1 MKSGGELRQRAQ
13 EAKEALEEA
22 DRKMKE
28 AKGQPHPVTPEEQ
41 KVLDQQRQER
51 KDVSSFSYYTSS
63 EDEPGEPVRLIPK
76 AEVKE
81 DPKDPSSSESSS
93 DDDEGEEE
101 ELEADP
107 DEEAREAV
115 EEDKEESSDESAQS
129 ELFESNEPPI
139 ASGKSALASKGK
151 PALVEAKGQKVPV
164 QLPSRPPA
172 VCTMP
177 SSLARAETK
186 RLADDRKEM
195 RRLRRKSRALDQAE
209 AQNDRERK
217 SLQEEL
223 KALRQKRRAE
233 DAAASVAEE
242 ERAKKKKAEDEAA
255 AKKKAEEAEAQRK
268 ADEEEAHRIAKEE
281 ESKKIAEELQ

>member
-1 MKSGGELRQRAQ
+1 M
-13 EAKEALEEA
+13 
-22 DRKMKE
+22 
-28 AKGQPHPVTPEEQ
+28 
-41 KVLDQQRQER
+41 
-51 KDVSSFSYYTSS
+51 
-63 EDEPGEPVRLIPK
+63 
-76 AEVKE
+76 KE

-172 VCTMP
+172 GAPRPCHLHWP
-177 SSLARAETK
+177 GR
-186 RLADDRKEM
+186 
-195 RRLRRKSRALDQAE
+195 
-209 AQNDRERK
+209 
-217 SLQEEL
+217 
-223 KALRQKRRAE
+223 KRR
-233 DAAASVAEE
+233 DSPMIG
-242 ERAKKKKAEDEAA
+242 R
-255 AKKKAEEAEAQRK
+255 R
-268 ADEEEAHRIAKEE
+268 
-281 ESKKIAEELQ
+281 